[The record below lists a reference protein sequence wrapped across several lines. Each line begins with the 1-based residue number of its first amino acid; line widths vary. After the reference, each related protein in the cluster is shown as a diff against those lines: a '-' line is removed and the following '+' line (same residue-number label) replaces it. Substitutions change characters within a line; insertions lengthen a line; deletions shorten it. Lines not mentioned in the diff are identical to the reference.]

1 MVTTDRLPAVEVSLL
16 TILLLGVLPGRL
28 LIRLDVILELV
39 LLVGYVEGHG

>member
-1 MVTTDRLPAVEVSLL
+1 
-16 TILLLGVLPGRL
+16 VLPGRL